1 MLRKD
6 DLQNGYLIYQDPDLF
21 CFGVDAVLL
30 AHYPKL
36 KNHDRILDL
45 CTGFAPVPLII
56 RAEADKRNFD
66 VEISGLEIQNYVA
79 ETARLSVKEN
89 HLEEKVRIV
98 TGDVREA
105 ASIFGAASF
114 SLITCNPPYMAA
126 KDGLIGSSRAK
137 AVARTE
143 LLCTLEDVISS
154 AAKCLMPQ
162 GRLALIHKPFRL
174 PEIFGLMRKYRIEPK
189 RMRLVCPYPD
199 AEPTMVLVEGIRGGK
214 PYLKVDPPLF
224 IYSKDRTYTK
234 ELLKIYG
241 REE

>member
-6 DLQNGYLIYQDPDLF
+6 DLQNGYLIYQDPELF

-30 AHYPKL
+30 AHYPKI

-45 CTGFAPVPLII
+45 CTGFAPVPLIL
-56 RAEADKRNFD
+56 RAEADKKRLD
-66 VEISGLEIQNYVA
+66 VAITGLEIQPYVA

-89 HLEEKVRIV
+89 HLEQKVHIV
-98 TGDVREA
+98 TGDVKEA
-105 ASIFGAASF
+105 ASLFGAASF
-114 SLITCNPPYMAA
+114 SLVTCNPPYMAA

-143 LLCTLEDVISS
+143 ILCTLEDVIAS
-154 AAKCLMPQ
+154 ASRLLMPQ

-174 PEIFGLMRKYRIEPK
+174 PEMFELMRKYHIEPK

-224 IYSKDRTYTK
+224 IYRKDRTYT
-234 ELLKIYG
+234 EEFLNIYG

>member
-6 DLQNGYLIYQDPDLF
+6 DLQNGYMIYQDPELF

-45 CTGFAPVPLII
+45 CTGFAPVPLIL
-56 RAEADKRNFD
+56 RAEADKRKLE
-66 VEISGLEIQNYVA
+66 VEISGLEIQPYVA

-89 HLEEKVRIV
+89 QLEEKVHIV
-98 TGDVREA
+98 TGDVKEA
-105 ASIFGAASF
+105 ASLFGAASF
-114 SLITCNPPYMAA
+114 SLVTCNPPYMAA
-126 KDGLIGSSRAK
+126 KDGLIGTSRAK

-143 LLCTLEDVISS
+143 ILCTLEDVISS
-154 AAKCLMPQ
+154 ASKCLRPQ

-174 PEIFGLMRKYRIEPK
+174 PEIFELMRKYHVEPK
-189 RMRLVCPYPD
+189 RMRLICPYPD
-199 AEPTMVLVEGIRGGK
+199 AEPTMVLVEGLRGGR

-224 IYSKDRTYTK
+224 IYNKDRTYTK
-234 ELLKIYG
+234 ELLNIYG

>member
-6 DLQNGYLIYQDPDLF
+6 DLQNGYMIYQDPELF

-45 CTGFAPVPLII
+45 CTGFAPVPLIL
-56 RAEADKRNFD
+56 RAEADKRKFEVD
-66 VEISGLEIQNYVA
+66 ISGLEIQPYVA

-89 HLEEKVRIV
+89 QLEEKVHIV
-98 TGDVREA
+98 TGDVKEA
-105 ASIFGAASF
+105 ASLFGAASF

-126 KDGLIGSSRAK
+126 KDGLIGTSRAK

-143 LLCTLEDVISS
+143 ILCTLEDVISS
-154 AAKCLMPQ
+154 ASKCLRPQ

-174 PEIFGLMRKYRIEPK
+174 PEIFELMRKYHVEPK
-189 RMRLVCPYPD
+189 RMRLICPYPD
-199 AEPTMVLVEGIRGGK
+199 AEPTMVLVEGLRGGR

-224 IYSKDRTYTK
+224 IYNEDRTYTR
-234 ELLKIYG
+234 ELLNIYG